1 MVTTWLPLP
10 WDQKRE
16 VAEQAGEGVP
26 VSPVIGGKIITVPPP
41 SFPFFSL
48 AEPGHMTISIRSRG
62 WDSMVEITAV
72 DNSRARCPPP
82 STLHPPPPRI
92 RKELPKHLWLGLR
105 LTF

>member
-41 SFPFFSL
+41 KFPL
-48 AEPGHMTISIRSRG
+48 LLIG
-62 WDSMVEITAV
+62 
-72 DNSRARCPPP
+72 
-82 STLHPPPPRI
+82 
-92 RKELPKHLWLGLR
+92 
-105 LTF
+105 